1 MTRPHVAGAPV
12 RHVLHVSMPTT
23 EGVAR
28 VLLGYVTDQLA
39 RGWQV
44 TVACPASGWL
54 GAEAAA
60 VGATVLEWDAAR
72 EPGPRT
78 VPETLSLRR
87 LVRRTRP
94 DVVHLHSAKAGLAGR
109 LAVRRRVRTVY
120 QPHAWSFLAA
130 DGAVGRGARAWET
143 WAARWTD
150 VLVCVSADEREIGRR
165 AGIRAEATVVPN
177 GVDLARFAHA
187 PDPTAA
193 RARLGLTDAP
203 TAVCLGR
210 LCRQKGQDR
219 LVALWSDVRRRVP
232 DARLVL
238 VGDGPD
244 RPAVSGREADGV
256 VVVGAQADPATW
268 LAAAEVVVVP
278 SRWEGM
284 ALAPLEAMATG
295 RPVVG
300 FDVVGLAESVPPD
313 AGLLVPDGDAAALV
327 DAVVERLLDRNLAAV
342 EGEAGRRHVATHHDA
357 ARAAHALAEVYG

>member
-1 MTRPHVAGAPV
+1 MTPAPV
-12 RHVLHVSMPTT
+12 AEGRALHVLHVSMPTT

-28 VLLGYVTDQLA
+28 VLLGYVRNQVD

-54 GAEAAA
+54 GDEAARA
-60 VGATVLEWDAAR
+60 GATVLRWDATR

-78 VPETLSLRR
+78 PAEARR
-87 LVRRTRP
+87 LAGIVRRTRP
-94 DVVHLHSAKAGLAGR
+94 DVIHLHSAKAGLAGR

-130 DGAVGRGARAWET
+130 EGLVGRLARAWEQ
-143 WAARWTD
+143 WAGRWTD

-165 AGIRAEATVVPN
+165 AGVRTEARVVPN
-177 GVDLARFAHA
+177 GVDLAAFADA
-187 PDPTAA
+187 PDPASA
-193 RARLGLTDAP
+193 RARLGLDEAP

-219 LVALWSDVRRRVP
+219 LVALWSDLRRLLP
-232 DARLVL
+232 TAQLVL

-244 RPAVSGREADGV
+244 RDAVSGREADGV
-256 VVVGAQADPATW
+256 VVVGAQSDPALW
-268 LAAAEVVVVP
+268 LAAADVVVVP

-295 RPVVG
+295 RSVVG
-300 FDVVGLAESVPPD
+300 FDVVGLAESVPGG
-313 AGLLVPDGDAAALV
+313 AGLLVPDDADELLTQALV
-327 DAVVERLLDRNLAAV
+327 HRLRDPALAAT
-342 EGEAGRRHVATHHDA
+342 EGASGKVHAAEHHDA
-357 ARAAHALAEVYG
+357 ARAAEALVEAYW

>member
-1 MTRPHVAGAPV
+1 MTPAPATGKPV

-28 VLLGYVTDQLA
+28 VLLGYARDQVS

-44 TVACPASGWL
+44 SVACPATGWL
-54 GAEAAA
+54 ADEAAA
-60 VGATVLEWDAAR
+60 AGATVVRWDAGR

-78 VPETLSLRR
+78 LAETLQLARI
-87 LVRRTRP
+87 VRRIRP
-94 DVVHLHSAKAGLAGR
+94 DVIHLHSAKAGLAGR

-130 DGAVGRGARAWET
+130 DGAVGRSARAWEK
-143 WAARWTD
+143 WAGRWTD
-150 VLVCVSADEREIGRR
+150 VLVCVSEDECEIGRR
-165 AGIRAEATVVPN
+165 AGILTDARVVPN
-177 GVDLARFAHA
+177 GVDLVAFADA
-187 PDPTAA
+187 PDPASA
-193 RARLGLTDAP
+193 RSRLGLSEAP

-219 LVALWSDVRRRVP
+219 LVALWPDVRRRVP
-232 DARLVL
+232 GAQLVL

-244 RPAVSGREADGV
+244 RDSVSGREADGV
-256 VVVGAQADPATW
+256 VVVGVQSDPALW
-268 LAAAEVVVVP
+268 LAAADVVVVP

-295 RPVVG
+295 RSVVG

-313 AGLLVPDGDAAALV
+313 AGLLVPDGAAGSLSQALT
-327 DAVVERLLDRNLAAV
+327 DRLLDPALAST
-342 EGEAGRRHVATHHDA
+342 EGAAGRRHVAQRHDVT
-357 ARAAHALAEVYG
+357 RAAQTLAEVYS